1 MSLQSQWISNNIMSG
16 KTTISGSLRQKFK
29 EIINGKK
36 YNSSAP
42 VYSLYYIAIDT
53 EAGITSEQFETF
65 VQQKGVYI
73 PCYPGRLWTL
83 LRGLR
88 GERVGQYL
96 MLFEIESLEQRNR
109 YLTNDG
115 NKTELAR
122 KFWQQQPQNLM
133 LFEIESLEQRNR
145 YLTNDGNKTELARKF
160 WQQQPQRI
168 HEILAEWQRYG
179 TFSELPTI
187 YTDYQLLAENKKSTV
202 TYGPRYL
209 ERPSQEPITRII
221 GIHNLALRAG
231 IKPETFETFIAENHP
246 RIEDY
251 SGWKFRLLK
260 GEHGNHLDQYVVMME
275 IEDLATLNL
284 FYPKPD
290 TATDEANNFAL
301 AHQDTDA
308 DV

>member
-83 LRGLR
+83 LRSLR

-115 NKTELAR
+115 NKTELAH
-122 KFWQQQPQNLM
+122 
-133 LFEIESLEQRNR
+133 
-145 YLTNDGNKTELARKF
+145 KF

-231 IKPETFETFIAENHP
+231 IKPETFIAENHP

-251 SGWKFRLLK
+251 SGWKFHLLK

-275 IEDLATLNL
+275 IEDLAALNL